1 MKTFQKLLVNSLIS
15 GVTSSFLWFAIT
27 FWVYLETKSVVATS
41 VVGASFA
48 LSNALVSMGFGTFVD
63 RHRKHTVMAISTSAS
78 LVCYLAAGAVYLF
91 SESTRVP
98 SLRNPLLWLFIFAS
112 LFGSVVGNLR
122 SIAFA
127 TCVTLL
133 IPEDERDRANGM
145 IGMITGVS
153 FSVTSV
159 FSGLVIGQLGMGWA
173 LGLTVGFT
181 AIALL
186 HLLTIKVEEAQP
198 ERASDGTAEPMIDI
212 SGALAAIRET
222 PGLMGLILFAAMN
235 NLLGGVF
242 FSLMDAYG
250 LSLVSVEAW
259 GLLWGVLSL
268 GFIFGGLIV
277 ARRGLGSRP
286 LRLMLIGNAVNWAI
300 CTVFAIRHS
309 IVFLAMGMFIW
320 ITVMPVVEAAEQTV
334 LQRAVPFERQ
344 GRVFG
349 FAQMVEN
356 AASPLT
362 SLMIGPL
369 AEVAFIPF
377 MTSGS
382 GADALG
388 SVFGTGKIGGI
399 GLIFSVA
406 GVLGLI
412 ATAAARSS
420 RSYRELSRTANA

>member
-1 MKTFQKLLVNSLIS
+1 MKTFRKLLVNSLIS

-27 FWVYLETKSVVATS
+27 FWIYLQTRSVVATS
-41 VVGASFA
+41 VIGAAFA

-63 RHRKHTVMAISTSAS
+63 RHRKHTVMAISTAAS
-78 LVCYLAAGAVYLF
+78 LACYVAATTIYVV
-91 SESTRVP
+91 SEP
-98 SLRNPLLWLFIFAS
+98 SRLLSMRNPALWLFVFAS

-133 IPEDERDRANGM
+133 VPESDRDRANGM
-145 IGMITGVS
+145 IGTITGIS
-153 FSVTSV
+153 FTVTSI
-159 FSGLVIGQLGMGWA
+159 FSGLVIGRLGMGWA
-173 LGLTVGFT
+173 LGLTLFFT
-181 AIALL
+181 TIALL
-186 HLLTIKVEEAQP
+186 HLLTVRVDEAQP
-198 ERASDGTAEPMIDI
+198 QRPEGESKPPMIDV
-212 SGALAAIRET
+212 SGALVVIRES

-250 LSLVSVEAW
+250 LSIVSVEAW
-259 GLLWGVLSL
+259 GFLWGVLSL
-268 GFIFGGLIV
+268 GFIVGGLIV

-286 LRLMLIGNAVNWAI
+286 LRLLLIGNAVNWAI
-300 CTVFAIRHS
+300 CTVFAIRHNI
-309 IVFLAMGMFIW
+309 IVLAIGMFIW
-320 ITVMPVVEAAEQTV
+320 LTVMPIVEAAEQTV
-334 LQRAVPFERQ
+334 LQRAVPLERQ

-362 SLMIGPL
+362 SLLIGPL
-369 AEVAFIPF
+369 AEVVFIPF
-377 MTSGS
+377 MTE
-382 GADALG
+382 GAGVTHLG
-388 SVFGTGKIGGI
+388 RIFGTGKIGGI

-412 ATAAARSS
+412 VTLAARSS
-420 RSYRELSRTANA
+420 WSYRALSTTANS